1 MSQGTGRD
9 LETESLREKALFA
22 FAQDHFGSEIEDI
35 FLRQKHDLDQV
46 LYSLL
51 RVRDLGLARELWIQI
66 SESEITFAQAASQFG
81 QGDESSHAGLIG
93 PVALGRLQPIAL
105 RDSLRRLQVGCVSE
119 PQLFGDWYVLLRLE
133 QILPAVLDESMRDR
147 LLHQELEDWLQ
158 HRSLALIEGRVVDP
172 LHYHP

>member
-1 MSQGTGRD
+1 M
-9 LETESLREKALFA
+9 
-22 FAQDHFGSEIEDI
+22 
-35 FLRQKHDLDQV
+35 
-46 LYSLL
+46 
-51 RVRDLGLARELWIQI
+51 
-66 SESEITFAQAASQFG
+66 
-81 QGDESSHAGLIG
+81 
-93 PVALGRLQPIAL
+93 
-105 RDSLRRLQVGCVSE
+105 SE